1 MPLSP
6 QLLQLLVCPE
16 DHGPLYL
23 VTGEDAGDTGECLY
37 NPRTRRR
44 YAVRDG
50 IPVMLV
56 DEADPVDE
64 AAAARLAARIAS
76 GELTATGTPG

>member
-6 QLLQLLVCPE
+6 QLMQVLACPE

-23 VTGEDAGDTGECLY
+23 VTGDDAGESGESLY

-56 DEADPVDE
+56 DESEVVDDE
-64 AAAARLAARIAS
+64 LAARLAARIAGGDLAVTGS
-76 GELTATGTPG
+76 GD